1 MFVVSLCLFAIVMDE
16 FMCLFGIVIVEL
28 IYRIQDN
35 APWCMFFIHD
45 VVLLDTL
52 SIGYVVETDI
62 IDLDVS
68 HRIATCSFLMLCV
81 CVYVCVFCF
90 CFVVGFF
97 LLLLLSASFAVSLPY
112 SSNILFRSCLYLCF
126 CYRKPLSH
134 ASVL

>member
-1 MFVVSLCLFAIVMDE
+1 
-16 FMCLFGIVIVEL
+16 MCLFGIVIVEL

-81 CVYVCVFCF
+81 CVFFF
-90 CFVVGFF
+90 CFVVAFL

-112 SSNILFRSCLYLCF
+112 SSNILFRSCLCLCF
-126 CYRKPLSH
+126 C
-134 ASVL
+134 